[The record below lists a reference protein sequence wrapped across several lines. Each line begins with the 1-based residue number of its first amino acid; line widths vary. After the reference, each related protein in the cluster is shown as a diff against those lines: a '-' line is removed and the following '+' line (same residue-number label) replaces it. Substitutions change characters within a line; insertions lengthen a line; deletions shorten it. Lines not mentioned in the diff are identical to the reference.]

1 MTFKGEKL
9 TSSSKFSGDNVRGNM
24 KLIDCRKRTIA
35 VLILLILYSRNTFS
49 FYFFS
54 LIANWT
60 LRFRSVAVFAKA
72 SALMTIP
79 AAIAGP
85 AISAN
90 EIPIC

>member
-1 MTFKGEKL
+1 MPHY
-9 TSSSKFSGDNVRGNM
+9 SDFSVDDVRGNM
-24 KLIDCRKRTIA
+24 KLFDCRKREREREIS
-35 VLILLILYSRNTFS
+35 VLISLILYSRNTFS

-60 LRFRSVAVFAKA
+60 LRFRSVALFAKA

-79 AAIAGP
+79 APIAGP

-90 EIPIC
+90 ESPIC

>member
-1 MTFKGEKL
+1 MPHY
-9 TSSSKFSGDNVRGNM
+9 SDFSVDDVRGNM
-24 KLIDCRKRTIA
+24 KFFDCTKREREIA

-49 FYFFS
+49 FYYFFS

-60 LRFRSVAVFAKA
+60 LRFRSVALFAKA

-90 EIPIC
+90 ESPIC

>member
-1 MTFKGEKL
+1 MPHY
-9 TSSSKFSGDNVRGNM
+9 SDFSVDDVRGNM
-24 KLIDCRKRTIA
+24 KFFDCRKREREIA

-49 FYFFS
+49 LYYFFS

-60 LRFRSVAVFAKA
+60 LRFRSVALFAKA

-90 EIPIC
+90 ESPIC